1 MIFLKVLVGDA
12 SSSVVSF
19 RQSVALCRPADM
31 LPRHSPDRAAELP
44 AMRMRT
50 RRSNGSAA

>member
-1 MIFLKVLVGDA
+1 MIFLKVLVGDD

-31 LPRHSPDRAAELP
+31 LPRHSPDRAAEVP